1 MAIKRGA
8 VQTWDIL
15 DSRRDWDYSKQ
26 ILTYYPDAS
35 PFTVMLL
42 RTNKGKTDTL
52 KKFWVEDVDDSYRT
66 LINNAGGYNDSAVSL
81 VVDDSTVF
89 LKGDLILN
97 ANTGEHMLVDQDPTD
112 TTNTIHVVRGYG
124 DVDAADITDDDPLVR
139 IANASA
145 ELSTS
150 PDSRSAQPGEF
161 WNAVQMIR
169 NSYEVSEA
177 NEKEAKKYGKSE
189 RGRLNRNTLKIHRK
203 SLERV
208 ILNGAR
214 HYDATS
220 QDASTSGGLLTTF
233 LKTNIYNA
241 GGTLTES
248 KMYEFD
254 EMAAGASDSN
264 DKVLVCSPRV
274 ITVLN
279 KLFASKI
286 VPAKFVKRWGM
297 NLRQIILPHGTYHL
311 VESKALTDDW
321 AYEAVSVDMDNIE
334 VLIFGGEDT
343 KLFANIKKE
352 DGYTGKKD
360 EFRTMMTLK
369 VTLEKKHARLTNVQN

>member
-1 MAIKRGA
+1 MPIKRGA
-8 VQTWDIL
+8 VTTWDIL
-15 DSRRDWDYSKQ
+15 DTRRDWDYSKQ
-26 ILTYYPDAS
+26 IMMYYPDAS

-66 LINNAGGYNDSAVSL
+66 LINNGAGYDANAVSL

-97 ANTGEHMLVDQDPTD
+97 ARTGEHMLIDQDPND
-112 TTNTIHVVRGYG
+112 AANTIHVVRGYG
-124 DVDAADITDDDPLVR
+124 EVPAAPILDDDPIVR
-139 IANASA
+139 IANASP
-145 ELSTS
+145 ELSTA
-150 PDSRSAQPGEF
+150 PDSRSAQPGEY
-161 WNAVQMIR
+161 WNAVQRIR
-169 NSYEVSEA
+169 NSYEVSED
-177 NEKEAKKYGKSE
+177 NEAEAKKYGKSE
-189 RGRLNRNTLKIHRK
+189 RGRLNKNTLKIHRK

-214 HYDATS
+214 HYDATN
-220 QDASTSGGLLTTF
+220 QDASTCGGLLTTF
-233 LKTNIYNA
+233 IKTNVYNA

-279 KLFASKI
+279 KLFAAKI
-286 VPAKFVKRWGM
+286 VPDKFVKRWGM
-297 NLRQIILPHGTYHL
+297 RLRQIVLPHGTYYL

-321 AYEAVSVDMDNIE
+321 AYEAVSVDMNNIE
-334 VLIFGGEDT
+334 VLIFNGEDT
-343 KLFANIKKE
+343 KLYTNIKKE

-360 EFRTMMTLK
+360 EFRTKMTLK
-369 VTLEKKHARLTNVQN
+369 VTLEKKHARLTNVKN